1 MGRASELSIA
11 FASGL
16 AVGSLIWLLAA
27 VASGCVSKTRNIPAD
42 ELAVH
47 DITVKIDALTRQR
60 VAMLKAIQERKERD
74 KAEKAR

>member
-1 MGRASELSIA
+1 MGKASEIAIA

-47 DITVKIDALTRQR
+47 DITVKIDTLTRQR
-60 VAMLKAIQERKERD
+60 VAMLKAIEERKA
-74 KAEKAR
+74 AEKAAR